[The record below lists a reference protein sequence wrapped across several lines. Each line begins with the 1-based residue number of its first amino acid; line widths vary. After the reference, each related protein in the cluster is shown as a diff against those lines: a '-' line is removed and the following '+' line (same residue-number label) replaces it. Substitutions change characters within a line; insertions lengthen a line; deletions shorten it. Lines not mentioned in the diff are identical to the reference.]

1 MKVAILLG
9 RGIEGCGVTRFAL
22 EQEKWFKKQ
31 KSIICEIFASDD
43 KKWGRRNAQQHTIK
57 TFENDRVKGLAKILD
72 EEYDIVY
79 YHSLAGR
86 SNSEEYQNL
95 WFEYLVKGVTK
106 PLKIAFQHDH
116 KLGSLVRNH
125 KVWETMMYMDAC
137 FTHSLGSPF
146 CKKLKEKGIKTP
158 VDTFSVGFDFDSL
171 AHVIRPVNRQLKR
184 VSYFGRFAGFKD
196 PERIVDMQP
205 LLQQSGFFSELRG
218 IERSI
223 GSLPLFYNDTKDRE
237 NTYKTNIYE
246 VNKKN
251 PDPFLKSLTKTYIY
265 GPYNR
270 VEGLAELSASMFGA
284 DFFNLDSDS
293 HSNNMEYSMA
303 EIIAVGCIP
312 LFDVN
317 WAKNT
322 RHINGELFN
331 DLKSFAIF
339 SDRDNFTK
347 TIAEMEVLANDLEYR
362 DKFRRNSFELAKE
375 HCDSSKAF
383 KDILNISLLV
393 KKKTNY
399 EDQLEIF

>member
-22 EQEKWFKKQ
+22 EQERWFQKQ
-31 KSIICEIFASDD
+31 KSISCKVFASDD
-43 KKWGRRNAQQHTIK
+43 KKWGRRDAQQHNII
-57 TFENDRVKGLAKILD
+57 TFENDRVKGLSKILD
-72 EEYDIVY
+72 EEYDVVY

-86 SNSEEYQNL
+86 SNTEEYREL
-95 WFEYLVKGVTK
+95 WYEYMVKGITK

-116 KLGSLVRNH
+116 KLGSLTRNH
-125 KVWETMMYMDAC
+125 KVWETMQYMDAC

-146 CKKLKEKGIKTP
+146 CKKLSEKGIRTP
-158 VDTFSVGFDFDSL
+158 VSVFSVGFDFDSL
-171 AHVIRPVNRQLKR
+171 LHFRKPVDKQLKR
-184 VSYFGRFAGFKD
+184 VTYFGRFAGFKD

-205 LLQQSGFFSELRG
+205 ILEQYRFYSELRG

-223 GSLPLFYNDTKDRE
+223 GSLPLFYGDVKDRE
-237 NTYKTNIYE
+237 NTYKKNIYE
-246 VNKKN
+246 VTKKN
-251 PDPFLKSLTKTYIY
+251 PEPYIKSPALTYIY

-270 VEGLAELSASMFGA
+270 IEGLAELSESMFGA
-284 DFFNLDSDS
+284 DFFNLDADS

-322 RHINGELFN
+322 RHVNGLLMN
-331 DLKSFAIF
+331 DLKEFAIF
-339 SDRDNFTK
+339 SDRNDFKK
-347 TIAEMEVLANDLEYR
+347 TVEEMEELADNNYLR
-362 DKFRRNSFELAKE
+362 SKFRKNSFELAKE

-383 KDILNISLLV
+383 KDILTETLLV
-393 KKKTNY
+393 EKKTNY
-399 EDQLEIF
+399 MDQLEMF